1 MKAGRASAVMRTLN
15 PGEVKP
21 KGIDCSHDEWKICV
35 VRRHVYVPAMKPLP
49 GHVCSSTPRRSMAH
63 GRSERQTF
71 ARTFD
76 RLELRAVDVMQLPA
90 AAASLLPAV
99 PPNRRASE
107 LEAAPV
113 APA

>member
-1 MKAGRASAVMRTLN
+1 MKADRASAVMRTLN

-21 KGIDCSHDEWKICV
+21 KGIDCSHYDRKICV
-35 VRRHVYVPAMKPLP
+35 VRRHVYVPAMKPTFAVQRLGDRWLTVAP
-49 GHVCSSTPRRSMAH
+49 
-63 GRSERQTF
+63 SEQTF